1 MKDVKFGEA
10 GWRIQG
16 GLYLFLL
23 NFLWIYNYSNSLK
36 AVRQEGGHQDF
47 GGEKK
52 LLGITKSIIPTTS
65 ILGWWLHANCHFQ
78 PQPLL
83 PPRCPHTS
91 DSSPFHTILLTDVC
105 GLCSVWN
112 DFLPLFCSK
121 LLFISQSPIQIPP
134 ALGSQLRPGV
144 GLSSLLQGLSLSEL
158 LAVCASLLRSSLTTA
173 GADNRNPWVSIS
185 NISPGTWNTEGS
197 WDPLQLRAERW
208 LPEDERVCFPQF
220 YNRGL
225 ESSSGKV

>member
-1 MKDVKFGEA
+1 MFKLDLGEGPWNYQKHHA
-10 GWRIQG
+10 HH
-16 GLYLFLL
+16 LYSWL
-23 NFLWIYNYSNSLK
+23 I
-36 AVRQEGGHQDF
+36 APRQ
-47 GGEKK
+47 
-52 LLGITKSIIPTTS
+52 LPLPASATVPT
-65 ILGWWLHANCHFQ
+65 Q
-78 PQPLL
+78 V
-83 PPRCPHTS
+83 PHSS

-158 LAVCASLLRSSLTTA
+158 LAVCASLLRSSLTIA

-197 WDPLQLRAERW
+197 WDPLQLRAEWW

-225 ESSSGKV
+225 ESSSGLV